1 MKPALKLICPI
12 IRIQKINKDVDIGY
26 DYIEKTSENGYIL
39 TLPFGYSHGLSRLK
53 TLCFFYKNNIYYQ
66 IGKQC
71 MDMTMFFSKDEISS
85 SEEVE
90 IISLNNTNNLI
101 TLNNENI
108 YYILSSLS
116 PNIKRIYKY

>member
-1 MKPALKLICPI
+1 
-12 IRIQKINKDVDIGY
+12 
-26 DYIEKTSENGYIL
+26 
-39 TLPFGYSHGLSRLK
+39 
-53 TLCFFYKNNIYYQ
+53 
-66 IGKQC
+66 

-90 IISLNNTNNLI
+90 FISLNNTNNLI